1 MHLVHFV
8 GSDLL
13 IIVFVYS
20 GEKICALFPVY
31 IYVEVPS
38 VLHVLL
44 IILTKLLVFPEME
57 RRMKRT
63 RKMERESRTE
73 REGEGERERGGERKR
88 ERGQALMSSPA
99 AQMPLN
105 KIFHNPA
112 QIL

>member
-31 IYVEVPS
+31 IYVKVPS

-44 IILTKLLVFPEME
+44 IILTKL
-57 RRMKRT
+57 
-63 RKMERESRTE
+63 
-73 REGEGERERGGERKR
+73 RGGERKR